1 VTPVPQSPYAR
12 ALGERIDELHPR
24 LRTYFLAVPDGDVG
38 VGEGVFQVVGTP
50 RRWLWPLLRVLERR
64 GVVAAVWERDVPF
77 RVENR
82 TIASRAIGER
92 TFHFARGSWVMRD
105 AVALTRHGRVL
116 DELGEPG
123 LIAACFDVDVHD
135 GALRL
140 TSRAVGVRL
149 ARLRLRIPRLIAP
162 VVRLTERFDDALDRQ
177 QVALTIDAP
186 LIGRVYEY
194 RGDFEYRVPHIADVS
209 RIAEKEQSA

>member
-1 VTPVPQSPYAR
+1 MLVSQSPYAR

-24 LRTYFLAVPDGDVG
+24 LRTYFAAIPEGAVGI
-38 VGEGVFQVVGTP
+38 GEGVFQTVGTP
-50 RRWLWPLLRVLERR
+50 RRWLWPLLRILERR
-64 GVVAAVWERDVPF
+64 GVVAAGWERDVPF

-92 TFHFARGSWVMRD
+92 TFRFSRGSWIMRD
-105 AVALTRHGRVL
+105 AVALTRHGRVV

-123 LIAACFDVDVHD
+123 LLAACFDVDVRD

-149 ARLRLRIPRLIAP
+149 GRLRLRIPRVVAP

-177 QVALTIDAP
+177 RVALTVDAP
-186 LIGRVYEY
+186 LLGRVYEY
-194 RGDFEYRVPHIADVS
+194 RGDFTYRIQHGSNQDA
-209 RIAEKEQSA
+209 AEREQDA

>member
-1 VTPVPQSPYAR
+1 MTPVPDSPYAR

-24 LRTYFLAVPDGDVG
+24 LRAYFSAVPDGAVG
-38 VGEGVFQVVGTP
+38 TGEGVFHVVGTP
-50 RRWLWPLLRVLERR
+50 RRWLWPALRVLERR

-123 LIAACFDVDVHD
+123 LIAACFDIDVRA
-135 GALRL
+135 GALHL

-149 ARLRLRIPRLIAP
+149 GRLRIRIPRLIAP
-162 VVRLTERFDDALDRQ
+162 VVRLTERFDDAIDRQ

-186 LIGRVYEY
+186 LLGRVYEY
-194 RGDFEYRVPHIADVS
+194 RGDFEYRVPHIAEVP
-209 RIAEKEQSA
+209 RTAEKEQSA